1 MGGRRKP
8 AYRLPPL
15 ILPPSPNPR
24 APRPTIPHPPR
35 VASPPMPVPLPPER
49 IAAARRFAA
58 ALTPGQR
65 ICITTHVNPDGDG
78 LGSEVGLV
86 HLLRAQG
93 VEAVITNPTPTPERY
108 EFLFRDLPGVDK
120 TQTAV
125 KELRRADLIVV
136 LDIADVD
143 RLGMLSQT
151 VEERGV
157 TVACVDHHVSQ
168 GHLPDGPRYV
178 DPEASA
184 TGELIFQ
191 IAEANGWPLTPL
203 AARALYVAILTD
215 TGGFR
220 FSNTRPATLRTAA
233 ALLEVGLDPEQI
245 YLDVYASAP
254 EGRAR
259 LLAETLQTLVVE
271 HEHGLA
277 WVTVPPGALERLGAT
292 ADDLDGIVEVPRSI
306 NGVRMALLFREIA
319 AGRVKVSLRSVG
331 TVDVAAFANPFGG
344 GGHTKASGLS
354 MEGSLAEVQARIL
367 GAAREYLAGNGN
379 GLA

>member
-1 MGGRRKP
+1 
-8 AYRLPPL
+8 
-15 ILPPSPNPR
+15 
-24 APRPTIPHPPR
+24 
-35 VASPPMPVPLPPER
+35 MPGTLSSDQ
-49 IAAARRFAA
+49 IAAARAFAA
-58 ALTPGQR
+58 GLEPGKR

-86 HLLRAQG
+86 HLLKAQG
-93 VEAVITNPTPTPERY
+93 IDAVVTNPSPTPDRY
-108 EFLFRDLPGVDK
+108 HFLFQDLPGVDRSPE
-120 TQTAV
+120 AV
-125 KELRRADLIVV
+125 KELRRADMILV
-136 LDIADVD
+136 LDISDVG

-151 VEERGV
+151 VMERGV
-157 TVACVDHHVSQ
+157 PVACVDHHISS

-184 TGELIFQ
+184 TGELVYQ
-191 IAEANGWPLTPL
+191 IAVANGWPLTRL

-220 FSNTRPATLRTAA
+220 FSNTRPAVLRTAA
-233 ALLEVGLDPEQI
+233 ALLETGLDPEQI
-245 YLDVYASAP
+245 YLDVYANAP

-271 HEHGLA
+271 PQHGLA
-277 WVTVPPGALERLGAT
+277 WVTVPPGTLERLGAT

-306 NGVRMALLFREIA
+306 SGVRMALLFREIA

-331 TVDVAAFANPFGG
+331 QVDVAAFSRPFGG

-354 MEGSLAEVQARIL
+354 MEGSLADVQRQVL
-367 GAAREYLAGNGN
+367 GAAREYLSTNGS
-379 GLA
+379 GV

>member
-1 MGGRRKP
+1 
-8 AYRLPPL
+8 
-15 ILPPSPNPR
+15 
-24 APRPTIPHPPR
+24 
-35 VASPPMPVPLPPER
+35 MPVLLAPER
-49 IAAARRFAA
+49 IAAARSFAA
-58 ALTPGQR
+58 ALKPGQR

-93 VEAVITNPTPTPERY
+93 VTAVITNPTPTPERY
-108 EFLFRDLPGVDK
+108 DFLFRELPGVDK
-120 TQTAV
+120 THEAV
-125 KELRRADLIVV
+125 KELRRADLILV

-151 VEERGV
+151 VQDRGV

-191 IAEANGWPLTPL
+191 LARANDWPLTPA

-259 LLAETLQTLVVE
+259 LLGETLQTLVVE

-306 NGVRMALLFREIA
+306 TGVRMALLFREIA

-331 TVDVAAFANPFGG
+331 SVDVAAFANPFGG

-354 MEGSLAEVQARIL
+354 MEGSLAEVQATVL
-367 GAAREYLAGNGN
+367 GAAREYLAGNGD

>member
-1 MGGRRKP
+1 
-8 AYRLPPL
+8 
-15 ILPPSPNPR
+15 
-24 APRPTIPHPPR
+24 
-35 VASPPMPVPLPPER
+35 MPVPLAPER
-49 IAAARRFAA
+49 VAAARSFAA
-58 ALTPGQR
+58 ALKPGQR

-93 VEAVITNPTPTPERY
+93 VTAVITNPTPTPERY
-108 EFLFRDLPGVDK
+108 DFLFRDLPGVDK
-120 TQTAV
+120 THEAV
-125 KELRRADLIVV
+125 KELRRADLILV
-136 LDIADVD
+136 LDIADVG

-151 VEERGV
+151 VQDRGV

-191 IAEANGWPLTPL
+191 IAQANGWPLTPL

-306 NGVRMALLFREIA
+306 TGVRMALLFREIA

-331 TVDVAAFANPFGG
+331 SVDVAAFANPFGG

-354 MEGSLAEVQARIL
+354 MEGSLAEVQATIL
-367 GAAREYLAGNGN
+367 GAAREYLAGNGD

>member
-1 MGGRRKP
+1 
-8 AYRLPPL
+8 
-15 ILPPSPNPR
+15 
-24 APRPTIPHPPR
+24 
-35 VASPPMPVPLPPER
+35 MPVPLPPER

-354 MEGSLAEVQARIL
+354 MEGSLADVQARVL